1 MMLVQKKRDDA
12 VQWSSGYDFCL
23 TLVKNTEGLQFDPGL
38 DHFFFHFK
46 MRKNLKANNTSIT
59 LDI

>member
-1 MMLVQKKRDDA
+1 MLVQKKRDDA

-38 DHFFFHFK
+38 DHFFFSFYDAKEFK
-46 MRKNLKANNTSIT
+46 S
-59 LDI
+59 